1 MCSVYLCLLLLYF
14 WCSLCQLLIL
24 ILQLI
29 LTTLNNYN
37 ETYSISISSWSES
50 LFPCILSDIYI
61 TIMCS
66 VYLCLLL
73 LYFWCSLCQLL
84 ILILQLILTTLNN
97 YNETYSISISSWSES
112 LFPCIL
118 SDIYIIIMCE
128 VCICVCYY
136 CISGVHYIN
145 F

>member
-24 ILQLI
+24 LLQLI
-29 LTTLNNYN
+29 INNYN
-37 ETYSISISSWSES
+37 ETYSTSITSWSES
-50 LFPCILSDIYI
+50 LFPRILSDIYI
-61 TIMCS
+61 IIMCVVCICVCYYCIS
-66 VYLCLLL
+66 GVHIPT
-73 LYFWCSLCQLL
+73 SNTI
-84 ILILQLILTTLNN
+84 ILKH
-97 YNETYSISISSWSES
+97 NETYSISFSSWSES

-118 SDIYIIIMCE
+118 SDIYIIIIMCL

-136 CISGVHYIN
+136 SNFGAHYAN